1 MMLRSIQ
8 RFDYAWILLSAYL
21 VFICT
26 IRTNGWSFLVGNNS
40 IGFRTGCILAAILS
54 ASAIIRVFAGRFS
67 PRAISK
73 VAIVSLG
80 LLLLGTILFW
90 VRVASG

>member
-1 MMLRSIQ
+1 MLRSIQ

-26 IRTNGWSFLVGNNS
+26 IRTNGWSFLVGNSS
-40 IGFRTGCILAAILS
+40 IGFRTGCVLAAILS
-54 ASAIIRVFAGRFS
+54 VSAIVRVFAGRS
-67 PRAISK
+67 SRSAISK
-73 VAIVSLG
+73 VAIISLA